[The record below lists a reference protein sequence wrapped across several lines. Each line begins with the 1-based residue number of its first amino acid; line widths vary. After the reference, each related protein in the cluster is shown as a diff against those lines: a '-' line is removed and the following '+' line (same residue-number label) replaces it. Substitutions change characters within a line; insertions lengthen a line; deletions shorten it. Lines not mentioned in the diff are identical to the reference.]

1 MAQKNVVVTMN
12 QAPYGSIYYT
22 EGLRAAVGVTSG
34 VDENKVAVVYLGDGV
49 YFALFGVDRK
59 DTDKYIGT
67 LHKLGSRL
75 VVERESLKEKG
86 IKEHEVAPDFE
97 IVSRKEV
104 LELINGA
111 DFVIDF

>member
-1 MAQKNVVVTMN
+1 MAQKNVVVTIN

-34 VDENKVAVVYLGDGV
+34 VDENKVAVVYLGDGA
-49 YFALFGVDRK
+49 YFTLLGVDRK
-59 DTDKYIGT
+59 DTDRYIGT
-67 LHKLGSRL
+67 LRKLGSRL
-75 VVERESLKEKG
+75 VVEKESLKEKG

-97 IVSRKEV
+97 MVSRKEV
-104 LELINGA
+104 FELINEA